1 MEIKKKEKRSFKS
14 ILRYFFLIF
23 ISFVVGIN
31 IYTINASRIVGNA
44 VPMPFGIGAAVVLSG
59 SMEPVIN
66 VDDLVIVVKTDNF
79 EVGDIIVFQEGRIA
93 ITHRIVEINDEYVIT
108 RGEAN
113 NTNDTPLSY
122 EQIKGKVIMV
132 IPYVGYVIHKIQTP
146 LGTFLIIGLAIML
159 FELSFIN
166 KKEQDNNELEEIK
179 REIQELKEKNMN
191 KKGE

>member
-1 MEIKKKEKRSFKS
+1 MEIKKKEKKSFKS

-66 VDDLVIVVKTDNF
+66 VDDLVIVVKTDNY

-146 LGTFLIIGLAIML
+146 LGTFLIIGLAIIL

>member
-1 MEIKKKEKRSFKS
+1 MEIKKKEKKSFKS

-66 VDDLVIVVKTDNF
+66 VDDLVIVVKTDNY

-146 LGTFLIIGLAIML
+146 LGTFLIFGLAIIL

>member
-1 MEIKKKEKRSFKS
+1 MEIKKKEKKSFKS

-23 ISFVVGIN
+23 ISFVIGIN

-66 VDDLVIVVKTDNF
+66 VDDLVIVVKTDNY

-146 LGTFLIIGLAIML
+146 LGTFLIIGLAIIL